1 MAHPLLSF
9 VSLLLVAGG
18 IVLQFFVIL
27 SGGIN
32 SSPLNHVYFLEA
44 ATNGIP
50 NARNPSRWTYWAIC
64 AVSDGLNA
72 DCGRPVPALP
82 FSPTHRTNFA
92 TAQGVPKAFV
102 GTHKFYYLSRF
113 AWVFYLLALLFAVTA
128 LLTGMLA
135 LCTRFGAYLSSL
147 NAFIALFWQTLAAS
161 LMTAWTVQARNVFLA
176 NNQTAS
182 LGRYA
187 YGFTWGAVACL
198 LFATVLFCAAG
209 SGGRSRRR
217 SVRSSKEVSYA

>member
-1 MAHPLLSF
+1 MARRLSLLSTSNKNLSGARLTF
-9 VSLLLVAGG
+9 PHADPVISLVSLLLVAAG

-32 SSPLNHVYFLEA
+32 STPENRVYFLEA
-44 ATNGIP
+44 TTNGIP

-64 AVSDGLNA
+64 AVADGLNA

-92 TAQGVPKAFV
+92 TAQGVPDAFV
-102 GTHKFYYLSRF
+102 GTRKFYYLSRF

-128 LLTGMLA
+128 LATGALA

-161 LMTAWTVQARNVFLA
+161 LMT
-176 NNQTAS
+176 
-182 LGRYA
+182 
-187 YGFTWGAVACL
+187 
-198 LFATVLFCAAG
+198 
-209 SGGRSRRR
+209 
-217 SVRSSKEVSYA
+217 